1 MRFARLQRPCSSH
14 IAARRSA
21 AELPANDYPTV
32 ARADY
37 VFGCMQVNGQT
48 RDALERCSCSI
59 DVIASLLP
67 FDQYEEA
74 ETVMRVRQRGGK
86 NASMFLSMPM
96 LRAQGRR
103 AETRAGR
110 GGAALLLTRVTLPN
124 KGAGTFRPQEFSPT
138 GGVPNFCGPLPDA
151 MSRCFA
157 FTFLCPRPV
166 RLAERREMMPRI
178 ATVALSSR
186 TL

>member
-1 MRFARLQRPCSSH
+1 MGQLTRAL
-14 IAARRSA
+14 AAAALAAHCGAGAAQA
-21 AELPANDYPTV
+21 AELPANDYPTA

-67 FDQYEEA
+67 YEQYEEA

-96 LRAQGRR
+96 LRAKVDELKR
-103 AETRAGR
+103 AQIEAE
-110 GGAALLLTRVTLPN
+110 L
-124 KGAGTFRPQEFSPT
+124 
-138 GGVPNFCGPLPDA
+138 
-151 MSRCFA
+151 RCF
-157 FTFLCPRPV
+157 
-166 RLAERREMMPRI
+166 
-178 ATVALSSR
+178 
-186 TL
+186 